1 MWTNAVRTP
10 PAARTATA
18 LTQKAPSAAAVRRDT
33 GSHLAGQ
40 GLAQVSRVEQG
51 PENLR
56 VGGLGKTAPEVEA
69 GLRDCGRSLETGHLG

>member
-1 MWTNAVRTP
+1 MWTNAVRAP

-18 LTQKAPSAAAVRRDT
+18 LTRKAPSAAAVLRDT

-51 PENLR
+51 PESLG
-56 VGGLGKTAPEVEA
+56 VGGLGKTALEVEA
-69 GLRDCGRSLETGHLG
+69 GLRGYGWSLETGHLG